1 MQFLD
6 TLNSFT
12 PLALAPD
19 RPASEYMLSFDDVV
33 YEQTSQQL
41 KQQKEREQ
49 LNQIDKLSEIIRRK
63 ERELADQESKQL
75 ERHLLYEI

>member
-6 TLNSFT
+6 NLNSFT

-19 RPASEYMLSFDDVV
+19 RPASEYKLSYDDVI
-33 YEQTSQQL
+33 YEQTSQQV

-63 ERELADQESKQL
+63 EREIADQESKQL
-75 ERHLLYEI
+75 

>member
-1 MQFLD
+1 MIYYKKYMQFLD
-6 TLNSFT
+6 SFT

-19 RPASEYMLSFDDVV
+19 RPASEYMLSYDDVA
-33 YEQTSQQL
+33 YEQTSHQL

-75 ERHLLYEI
+75 